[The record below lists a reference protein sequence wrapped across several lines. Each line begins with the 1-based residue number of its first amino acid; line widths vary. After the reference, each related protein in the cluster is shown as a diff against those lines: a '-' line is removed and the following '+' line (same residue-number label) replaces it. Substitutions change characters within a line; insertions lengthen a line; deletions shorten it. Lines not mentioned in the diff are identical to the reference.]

1 MARWQTLLTQ
11 YSWLRRLAEWGF
23 LFLVLLLAILAAT
36 QQRETPQLVLLLF
49 LYVITIHFSL
59 PAHVG
64 SLGLMPVVA
73 LCSLLMSDLLT
84 AVILL
89 TLGLIFSELIRP
101 LWHPIWENV
110 NLPQPGR
117 WQRLG
122 ITLRQ
127 LLALCAA
134 AWLTRQFGS
143 TIPLNHTDLAGFAVL
158 TASHAVAFFAGSL
171 LLWWGLRQPWPTFW
185 REASLGVVA
194 DGLLTP
200 PFAILGSL
208 IFLGSGMPVFVIFCL
223 GVMIVSMLLWVA
235 WQRQYTLTQHITQF
249 AALNSVGTSLRE
261 TLDLPTVIER
271 TQQQVNDLIL
281 ADQFTLWL
289 HDEQGGWQNA
299 ASVGEKRPFSPS
311 DFTQWVAD
319 HGRILELNSR
329 NLIFAPRHGLA
340 IPQPPPQAW
349 LGVPLTTA
357 ERLIGVMVLQRGRGG
372 QRFSRWSRELF
383 VAIANQASAAI
394 QNARLYG
401 ETVRLYNLTDEAL
414 AQRLRQLQALLN
426 SIQEGVLMVDRHG
439 RVVLL
444 NPMALSLLDSRL
456 QPGDQLPPAA
466 AARLGY
472 REAELGQLGQRLT
485 AVSTPPTL
493 PETAVV
499 YQTTL
504 GTATRAI
511 ERSEAPVLS
520 EDGQLLGWLMLF
532 RDVTAAHEL
541 AERRTDLTRM
551 IVHDLRNPI
560 TTILS
565 NLNLATSQLS
575 APENV
580 AEDSNPR
587 SLAFPERGL
596 ESSATNLLL
605 GQATPLQT
613 QELLDDARQACHDML
628 DMVDSLMDINR
639 MEAGQAVI
647 DPDAMNLGRLAQ
659 TVVERLQPLAQRQN
673 ITLRLEVETAVSPV
687 WADEE
692 MVRRVLVNLLDNA
705 LKFTPAGGEVVCR
718 VEPDTTDGAAAE
730 THEPGTRC
738 LINDTGPG
746 IPAAARELIFD
757 RYMRTNQGGAQ
768 VRGTGLGLTFCKMTI
783 NAHNGRI
790 WAEESANGGSCFIFT
805 LPGIPVFSK
814 R

>member
-1 MARWQTLLTQ
+1 
-11 YSWLRRLAEWGF
+11 
-23 LFLVLLLAILAAT
+23 
-36 QQRETPQLVLLLF
+36 
-49 LYVITIHFSL
+49 H
-59 PAHVG
+59 
-64 SLGLMPVVA
+64 
-73 LCSLLMSDLLT
+73 
-84 AVILL
+84 
-89 TLGLIFSELIRP
+89 
-101 LWHPIWENV
+101 
-110 NLPQPGR
+110 
-117 WQRLG
+117 
-122 ITLRQ
+122 
-127 LLALCAA
+127 AA
-134 AWLTRQFGS
+134 A
-143 TIPLNHTDLAGFAVL
+143 
-158 TASHAVAFFAGSL
+158 FFLGSL
-171 LLWWGLRQPWPTFW
+171 LLWWLLRQPWPAFW
-185 REASLGVVA
+185 GEASLGVLA
-194 DGLLTP
+194 DGMLTP

-208 IFLGSGMPVFVIFCL
+208 IFWGSGMPVFVIFCV
-223 GVMIVSMLLWVA
+223 GVMVVSMLIWVA

-261 TLDLPTVIER
+261 TLDLSTVIER

-281 ADQFTLWL
+281 ADQFALWL
-289 HDEQGGWQNA
+289 RGEQGTWQNVA
-299 ASVGEKRPFSPS
+299 AVGGKRPFSPD

-319 HGRILELNSR
+319 HGRILELNGR
-329 NLIFAPRHGLA
+329 NIAFAPRHGLT

-357 ERLIGVMVLQRGRGG
+357 ERLIGVMVLQRGQDG

-414 AQRLRQLQALLN
+414 AQRVRQLQALLN
-426 SIQEGVLMVDRHG
+426 SIQEGVLMLDRQG
-439 RVVLL
+439 QVVLV
-444 NPMALSLLDSRL
+444 NPMALTLLGSRL
-456 QPGDQLPPAA
+456 QPGDSLPTVAA
-466 AARLGY
+466 VRLGY
-472 REAELGQLGQRLT
+472 KEAELGQLVRQLT
-485 AVSTPPTL
+485 AVSTPPTV

-504 GTATRAI
+504 GATSRTI

-532 RDVTAAHEL
+532 RDVTADHEL
-541 AERRTDLTRM
+541 AERRADLTRM

-565 NLNLATSQLS
+565 NLNLASNQL
-575 APENV
+575 PV
-580 AEDSNPR
+580 PLSN
-587 SLAFPERGL
+587 A
-596 ESSATNLLL
+596 
-605 GQATPLQT
+605 
-613 QELLDDARQACHDML
+613 QELLDDARQASLDML

-647 DPDAMNLGRLAQ
+647 DPDAMSLGRLAQ

-673 ITLRLEVETAVSPV
+673 ICLRLELAVAIPPV

-718 VEPDTTDGAAAE
+718 VEPAE
-730 THEPGTRC
+730 TAVEPVEAPHEPGARC
-738 LINDTGPG
+738 LISDTGPG
-746 IPAAARELIFD
+746 IPATIRELVFD

-768 VRGTGLGLTFCKMTI
+768 VRGTGLGLTFCKMTVE
-783 NAHNGRI
+783 AHNGRI
-790 WAEESANGGSCFIFT
+790 WVEESANGGSCFIFT
-805 LPGIPVFSK
+805 LPGIPVFGN